1 VEHQLSCLDST
12 VHVQLTCYPASPQR
26 ANAPTFDSTALGTC
40 PAHPPV
46 LQRLERHPLL
56 GNPAPNVNDVQ
67 STEPAGRRAG
77 SQHQQA
83 WQQRPGAPTQQSRI
97 PAPPCPALPRPGGAG
112 ATSPQGSSTHLGRT
126 RHSRLPSACSAL
138 QACSLQLLAWDLH
151 SIGCALQLCPA
162 AAPITQHTLPRG
174 PGCPGA
180 SAAAHLPALQRH
192 RRCHE
197 LLPLETPGGQPPQL
211 FTAGGGGGGGGA
223 RGEQQHGPG

>member
-1 VEHQLSCLDST
+1 MEHQLSCLDST

-97 PAPPCPALPRPGGAG
+97 PAPPCPAQA
-112 ATSPQGSSTHLGRT
+112 
-126 RHSRLPSACSAL
+126 AL
-138 QACSLQLLAWDLH
+138 EP
-151 SIGCALQLCPA
+151 PA
-162 AAPITQHTLPRG
+162 PRG
-174 PGCPGA
+174 PAHISGA
-180 SAAAHLPALQRH
+180 HGTAVCRLPAVPCRH
-192 RRCHE
+192 AACNCW
-197 LLPLETPGGQPPQL
+197 LGISTPLVVPCSSAPQL
-211 FTAGGGGGGGGA
+211 PQSRSTPSRADPAAQAQALLHIYQPCSGTGA
-223 RGEQQHGPG
+223 AMSCCL